1 MLFKVN
7 FKIPKQ
13 KDVLNMNS
21 ECAPFYS
28 MTPGYMNSFPK
39 AKEEKKKRRKSFKNI
54 LESISWI
61 PLSCSTHRI
70 AWNKREFLFSTP
82 HHPLTLTFQKNEIL
96 A

>member
-21 ECAPFYS
+21 ECAPFYN

-39 AKEEKKKRRKSFKNI
+39 AKEEKKNVGKASKTFWKVFLGSPFHVPLIASLGIRGSFSFRLHTI
-54 LESISWI
+54 LS
-61 PLSCSTHRI
+61 L
-70 AWNKREFLFSTP
+70 
-82 HHPLTLTFQKNEIL
+82 
-96 A
+96 

>member
-21 ECAPFYS
+21 ECAPFYN

-39 AKEEKKKRRKSFKNI
+39 AKEEKK
-54 LESISWI
+54 
-61 PLSCSTHRI
+61 T
-70 AWNKREFLFSTP
+70 
-82 HHPLTLTFQKNEIL
+82 
-96 A
+96 